1 MNPGFRDRDHRRV
14 RNHSAFII
22 SNVKRVKD
30 GRGPIGPGVLGGPE
44 ISVQTIRELV
54 ARSSCWRSHKFL
66 VGIGSCT
73 LHWKGFTTTHM
84 IKEW

>member
-30 GRGPIGPGVLGGPE
+30 GRGPIGPGVLGDRGFGADN
-44 ISVQTIRELV
+44 SR
-54 ARSSCWRSHKFL
+54 ASC
-66 VGIGSCT
+66 
-73 LHWKGFTTTHM
+73 
-84 IKEW
+84 